1 MYNYQT
7 DLRERLVTM
16 GAHLATLRRDNTDL
30 REKYDDLA
38 AESLRMGA
46 QSAELAVVVSTLSGK
61 ALGATDSERKS
72 GGV

>member
-30 REKYDDLA
+30 REKYDALA
-38 AESLRMGA
+38 AENLRMGA
-46 QSAELAVVVSTLSGK
+46 QYAELAVVVSTLSGK
-61 ALGATDSERKS
+61 ALGDTDSERKS
-72 GGV
+72 AGV